1 MRAVLFLVAIAQDC
15 TLRQKTYFMS
25 KNHILNSFFFFL
37 QTYFLFP
44 FQIGGR
50 KISFNESRIFGQK
63 KKNSIFG
70 SVCTLHALD

>member
-25 KNHILNSFFFFL
+25 KNHILNSFFFFFL

-50 KISFNESRIFGQK
+50 KISFNESRSSGQK
-63 KKNSIFG
+63 KSIFG